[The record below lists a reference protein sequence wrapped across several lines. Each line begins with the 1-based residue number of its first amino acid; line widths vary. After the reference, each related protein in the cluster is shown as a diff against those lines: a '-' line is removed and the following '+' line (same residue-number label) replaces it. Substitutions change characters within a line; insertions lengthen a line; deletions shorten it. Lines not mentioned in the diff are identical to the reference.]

1 MGGGSAR
8 PSAGVAVCK
17 LRGRLCG
24 DFVGSGE
31 RGSCS
36 EGRLGQSIVVAI
48 GAALW
53 LVFAGSRDR

>member
-1 MGGGSAR
+1 MD
-8 PSAGVAVCK
+8 P
-17 LRGRLCG
+17 GRAPLLVFLCG